1 MKRHR
6 LAVEKRKILGKQ
18 IKKLRREGI
27 LPGNIFGKNIKSTSV
42 QVPLKT
48 FSEVYKEAGSTGL
61 VDLELDGKIIPVL
74 IQDLQSDYKGN
85 VLHANFYQ
93 VNLKEK
99 IKSAIPLEI
108 VGEPKAVSEKLGLL
122 INVLSEVEVEALPED
137 LPENIEVNVEHL
149 AAVDEQITVAD
160 LKAPTGV
167 EILTDPAQVVS
178 KIDELVSKEA
188 QELAAEEAAAAE
200 AAKAEAGA
208 AEGAP
213 AEGEAPAEVEAT
225 KEGGE
230 KPAEKPAGEKP
241 ANEAP
246 KE

>member
-42 QVPLKT
+42 QVPLKE
-48 FSEVYKEAGSTGL
+48 FNPVYKEAGSTGL

-74 IQDLQSDYKGN
+74 IQDLQTDYKNN

-99 IKSAIPLEI
+99 VKSAIPLEI
-108 VGEPKAVSEKLGLL
+108 IGEPKAVTEKAGLL
-122 INVLSEVEVEALPED
+122 MNILSEVEVEALPED
-137 LPENIEVNVEHL
+137 LPEHIEVNVEHL
-149 AAVDEQITVAD
+149 AAVDDQITVAD
-160 LKAPTGV
+160 LKVPAGV
-167 EILTDPAQVVS
+167 EVLTDATQVVS

-208 AEGAP
+208 VEGAEGEVAP
-213 AEGEAPAEVEAT
+213 AEGAVE
-225 KEGGE
+225 GE
-230 KPAEKPAGEKP
+230 QPAGEGK
-241 ANEAP
+241 P
-246 KE
+246 KEETPTE

>member
-1 MKRHR
+1 MKRHK
-6 LAVEKRKILGKQ
+6 LAIEKRKILGKQ

-42 QVPLKT
+42 QVLLKD
-48 FSEVYKEAGSTGL
+48 FAPVYKEAGSTGL

-74 IQDLQSDYKGN
+74 IQDLQTDYKNN

-99 IKSAIPLEI
+99 VKSAMPLEI
-108 VGEPKAVSEKLGLL
+108 VGEPKAVTEKVGLL
-122 INVLSEVEVEALPED
+122 MNILSEVEVEALPED

-149 AAVDEQITVAD
+149 TAVGDQITVAD

-167 EILTDPAQVVS
+167 EVLTDATQVVS

-188 QELAAEEAAAAE
+188 QELAVEEAAAAE
-200 AAKAEAGA
+200 AEIL
-208 AEGAP
+208 
-213 AEGEAPAEVEAT
+213 T
-225 KEGGE
+225 
-230 KPAEKPAGEKP
+230 
-241 ANEAP
+241 
-246 KE
+246 